1 MHQESTAIDVT
12 VAHPTAFTLPSRY
25 QEWVACRYT
34 GPFRTLLEG
43 RFHVGSSFQG
53 GQKRLSC
60 IRKKR
65 RKLLLQAMGPILWC
79 PWYISDASLPLPRNH
94 SSWHHAE
101 PGYLP
106 PSASQ
111 SFAPPPLRN
120 VQRSGKN
127 FCGQRTILFQEK
139 QQFLFIC
146 TDICTDIFHSWL
158 LSMTLHCGKILQCI
172 PNHPQHEF
180 HEKSRFPCII
190 RKPEHA
196 VIRYEPAFQSAT
208 KQRLDTI
215 SAKEETARIFPFCH
229 YHLQTDGYTRTHNG
243 THSF

>member
-1 MHQESTAIDVT
+1 MSQWHTRQ
-12 VAHPTAFTLPSRY
+12 
-25 QEWVACRYT
+25 
-34 GPFRTLLEG
+34 
-43 RFHVGSSFQG
+43 
-53 GQKRLSC
+53 
-60 IRKKR
+60 
-65 RKLLLQAMGPILWC
+65 LLLSPLGTKNGSLADTPDHSVPFWKGASMLVPRSRADKSVCHVYERKEGSCCSKRWGLYCGVHGTSRMLLYHFPETILRGTM
-79 PWYISDASLPLPRNH
+79 PNQDTFHLQLRNH
-94 SSWHHAE
+94 SLH
-101 PGYLP
+101 L
-106 PSASQ
+106 
-111 SFAPPPLRN
+111 PLRN